1 MSTTVSVKMYRVGE
15 LGDCFLVTFRHQQTV
30 RNLLIDCGSF
40 RNGRTSKDR
49 IEEIVTDI
57 KKRIGGAHLDVV
69 VGTHQHNDHVSGFA
83 HSEDLFREI
92 GVNQV
97 WLSWLDNPRNK
108 QAQQIEERHLE
119 HRKSL
124 MTASAKMASL
134 SKTKAGYDS
143 RTPSARKMAATHQ
156 LIDEVM
162 GFFGAAPELP
172 TEGMRVLKS
181 LGSQPVQYLSPGECR
196 EIPDIPESAI
206 RIHVLG
212 PPKDEELLYRKDPRE
227 GDSYDHKLQRLNSMA
242 AQFLRA
248 LGNQTSQPDIEEEQ
262 FPFNADYKV
271 PISRSSRASFHL
283 RKVNQSYR
291 AKENE
296 WRNIDGDWL
305 EQAAR
310 LALYMDTYTNNSS
323 LVLAI
328 EIVDSGK
335 VLLFPGDAQ
344 TGNWLSW
351 ATVKF
356 KHEDTTLDSLLN
368 RTVLYKVGHH
378 ASHNATLK
386 DGFEK
391 MTSDELVAMIPVDKS
406 DPNIAKEKG
415 WKMPAVKLF
424 ARLKEKTNSR
434 VLRMEEGFAEGCN
447 PKKSKQAAS
456 SWKKVGPV
464 KITPLFIEYT
474 IQ

>member
-1 MSTTVSVKMYRVGE
+1 MSTTVNVKMYRVGE

-40 RNGRTSKDR
+40 RNGTKSKNR
-49 IEEIVTDI
+49 LEEVVTDI
-57 KKRIGGAHLDVV
+57 KKRIGGGQLDVV

-83 HSEDLFREI
+83 HCEEMFREM

-97 WLSWLDNPRNK
+97 WLSWLDNPRSK
-108 QAQQIEERHLE
+108 QAQQIEDRHLE
-119 HRKSL
+119 LRKNLIAVSSKL
-124 MTASAKMASL
+124 ASL
-134 SKTKAGYDS
+134 SKTKAGHRS
-143 RTPSARKMAATHQ
+143 LKASALKMAATHQ
-156 LIDEVM
+156 LLDEVM

-172 TEGMRVLKS
+172 AEGIRVLKS
-181 LGSQPVQYLSPGECR
+181 LGSQAVQYLDPGRCIK
-196 EIPDIPESAI
+196 IPGIPESAV
-206 RIHVLG
+206 RVHVLG
-212 PPKDEELLYRKDPRE
+212 PPKDEELLYRKDPRKGE
-227 GDSYDHKLQRLNSMA
+227 SYDHKLQRLNGMA
-242 AQFLRA
+242 AHFLRA
-248 LGNQTSQPDIEEEQ
+248 LANQTSQPDSEEEQ

-271 PISRSSRASFHL
+271 PIKQSSRASFNL
-283 RKVNQSYR
+283 RAIDREYR
-291 AKENE
+291 HGDNE

-351 ATVKF
+351 STVKF
-356 KHEDTTLDSLLN
+356 GHQETTLDSLLN

-386 DGFEK
+386 ETLEK
-391 MTSDELVAMIPVDKS
+391 MTSDELVAMIPVDKT
-406 DPNIAKEKG
+406 DPNIAKEGG
-415 WKMPAVKLF
+415 WKMPAPKLF
-424 ARLKEKTNSR
+424 ARLKEKTNYR
-434 VLRMEEGFAEGCN
+434 VLRMEEGYAEECN
-447 PKKSKQAAS
+447 PKKSRQAAG
-456 SWKKVGPV
+456 SWKRVGPV
-464 KITPLFIEYT
+464 KVTPLFVEYT
-474 IQ
+474 IK